1 MSMLQLAAALDRDRY
16 APVAVFGEEGP
27 IFEFARELGVPV
39 KSAPMGGT
47 FSYGAHVPI
56 RGRMLASFLTSYRS
70 TASAAEALVQEERPA
85 LVHLNTSAMVA
96 AAVGV
101 ARADVPLVWH
111 VRETPGPSALV
122 RRWHLGV
129 IREKADHIVVNSH
142 FVRRAFPTDAPVSV
156 VHNALDMERFQVDG
170 GLRAEAR
177 AQYGVSPDTVLVG
190 MLGSVQEVKGQ
201 GLLVLAMKEVVKR
214 APNLRA
220 LIVAGGV
227 DEGYA
232 QTWKGRVKQ
241 ALGRPMDNL
250 EAMKRQVATEGLD
263 DRFIF
268 AGYTSH
274 IPKVLSGLD
283 VLAVLPQAAE
293 GFGRPLIEGM
303 AMGLPI
309 VATDIGPTREI
320 VGEGSAL
327 LVPPGDASAVADALV
342 HLAGEERERS
352 ALGRVGRR
360 RAESKFDMRDH
371 VARIE
376 KIYESVL

>member
-1 MSMLQLAAALDRDRY
+1 MLQLAAALDRDRY
-16 APVAVFGEEGP
+16 APVAVFAEDGP
-27 IFEFARELGVPV
+27 IFEFARELGVPARGV
-39 KSAPMGGT
+39 PMGGT

-56 RGRMLASFLTSYRS
+56 RGRMLVSFLAGYRS
-70 TASAAEALVQEERPA
+70 TANAAEALVREERPD
-85 LVHLNTSAMVA
+85 LVHLNTSVLVA
-96 AAVGV
+96 AAAGV
-101 ARADVPLVWH
+101 ARTGVPLVWH
-111 VRETPGPSALV
+111 VREVPGPSRWIW
-122 RRWHLGV
+122 RRQMGV
-129 IREKADHIVVNSH
+129 ICGRAAHIVANSE
-142 FVRRAFPTDAPVSV
+142 FVRRAYPPDAPVSV
-156 VHNALDMERFQVDG
+156 VHNALELERFRVDDSARQEV
-170 GLRAEAR
+170 RAD
-177 AQYGVSPDTVLVG
+177 YGVSSETVLVG

-214 APNLRA
+214 APNIRA

-241 ALGRPMDNL
+241 ALRRPMDNL
-250 EAMKRQVATEGLD
+250 EAMKRQVAAQGLD
-263 DRFIF
+263 HLFIF
-268 AGYTSH
+268 SGYTSD
-274 IPKVLSGLD
+274 IPKILSGLD

-327 LVPPGDASAVADALV
+327 LVPPGNASAVADALV
-342 HLAGEERERS
+342 RLAGDERERA
-352 ALGRVGRR
+352 ALGRVGRQ
-360 RAESKFDMRDH
+360 RAEAKFDMREH